1 MLGII
6 GLVCR
11 ARPRSWQ
18 LFDEA
23 WRVAGLIGR
32 FSYGRAAVCVHGVL
46 ARHASRTRNDRACCV
61 VDPTVAMGRAPSWP
75 GHRVRRDPEL
85 WRRAL
90 CGPCYVHY
98 VRPLCASDWEIAGDR
113 YERYT

>member
-1 MLGII
+1 MRQWHCLGTDLLPRLPSQIRSRFDATIILDGCLVRTVSGGVPRQSSLCPDRLSRACVAGGCRSVLGII

-32 FSYGRAAVCVHGVL
+32 FSYGRAAVCVQRVV
-46 ARHASRTRNDRACCV
+46 ARYA
-61 VDPTVAMGRAPSWP
+61 
-75 GHRVRRDPEL
+75 
-85 WRRAL
+85 
-90 CGPCYVHY
+90 
-98 VRPLCASDWEIAGDR
+98 
-113 YERYT
+113 